1 MAKSGPIVRPNRVK
15 MSKSLGKR
23 YVLEMQLRFVTMN
36 RRNPQVDYYR
46 SSDRKRNTL
55 LYKKYNFLKTSTG
68 FLKFA
73 IIDGSV
79 TSL

>member
-1 MAKSGPIVRPNRVK
+1 VAQSGPIVRPNRVK

-36 RRNPQVDYYR
+36 RRNPQVHYYR

-68 FLKFA
+68 FLEFA